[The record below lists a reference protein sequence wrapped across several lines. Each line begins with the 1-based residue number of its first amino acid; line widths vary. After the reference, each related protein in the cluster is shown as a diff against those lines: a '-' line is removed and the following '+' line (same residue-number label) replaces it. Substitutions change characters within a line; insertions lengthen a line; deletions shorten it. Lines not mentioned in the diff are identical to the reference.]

1 MAIKLSELYKSTS
14 KKDMKLIAGKNGI
27 NNIVSWV
34 HMIESIETSIFL
46 DGQELAFIT
55 GIALEKFDLKE
66 NLYELVEHTYNHHAS
81 GIVINTGPYIEEIPE
96 EVIQFCDENNFPLFE
111 VPWHT
116 HIANLMK
123 DFCYQITISDRVSF
137 ELSGALKNAIFFP
150 SQHELYIPYLESHG
164 FRTKWSYCIAV
175 IEIFNQNGM
184 AAVNDKKSAKIL
196 KSIENIVYSYE
207 RTFVL
212 ELDGKF
218 VLAFAEYTQEEIK
231 NIIDE
236 IKNRCMEILKNNE
249 KIYFCIGENTKNIES
264 IGKSARQ
271 AMDVL
276 KLHRKKGSS
285 NEVSMYRDLGVY
297 KLLLAIEDKEI
308 IKEFYQE
315 TIKEL
320 VQTDELK
327 GSDLVTVLDSY
338 LKNSGSIKAVS
349 EQLFYH
355 KNTVC
360 YKLAKI
366 EEIIGCNL
374 SYMDV
379 RLKYSLALMLREIM

>member
-1 MAIKLSELYKSTS
+1 
-14 KKDMKLIAGKNGI
+14 
-27 NNIVSWV
+27 
-34 HMIESIETSIFL
+34 
-46 DGQELAFIT
+46 
-55 GIALEKFDLKE
+55 
-66 NLYELVEHTYNHHAS
+66 
-81 GIVINTGPYIEEIPE
+81 
-96 EVIQFCDENNFPLFE
+96 
-111 VPWHT
+111 
-116 HIANLMK
+116 
-123 DFCYQITISDRVSF
+123 
-137 ELSGALKNAIFFP
+137 
-150 SQHELYIPYLESHG
+150 
-164 FRTKWSYCIAV
+164 
-175 IEIFNQNGM
+175 
-184 AAVNDKKSAKIL
+184 
-196 KSIENIVYSYE
+196 
-207 RTFVL
+207 
-212 ELDGKF
+212 
-218 VLAFAEYTQEEIK
+218 
-231 NIIDE
+231 
-236 IKNRCMEILKNNE
+236 
-249 KIYFCIGENTKNIES
+249 
-264 IGKSARQ
+264 
-271 AMDVL
+271 MDVL